1 MELRHLRAFEAAA
14 RLLHF
19 RRAAEELHLAQP
31 SLSTQIAALERELG
45 TPLFDR
51 VGRRVRLTAA
61 GEELLPHARRIL
73 DAVAEAR
80 RAVAAHEGLEGG
92 RVRVGAPPTVGTR
105 LLPAALTLFHARYP
119 GPEILLRE
127 EGTGELLALVEHGEL
142 DLAVVILPLVS
153 PALEVTP
160 LLEEDIVVAVG
171 AQHRLAGAT
180 AVAMTDLADEPFLLL
195 GEGYEVRRTTLDACR
210 AAGFHPYVVL
220 EGGRWTRC
228 SIWPRPGW
236 VSLSSPPWRST
247 RAARWSGCVSR
258 TRRAAARWAWC
269 GCASATSPRRRAP
282 FATVSSS
289 RPGCSPPPR
298 HEMARASAGRH
309 QPRGP

>member
-142 DLAVVILPLVS
+142 DVAVVILPLVS

-220 EGGRWTRC
+220 EGGEMDT
-228 SIWPRPGW
+228 
-236 VSLSSPPWRST
+236 VLNL
-247 RAARWSGCVSR
+247 
-258 TRRAAARWAWC
+258 AAAGVGIALVPALAVDPGGPLVGLRIADQ
-269 GCASATSPRRRAP
+269 TRRRALGVVRLRERYFTP
-282 FATVSSS
+282 A
-289 RPGCSPPPR
+289 
-298 HEMARASAGRH
+298 ARAFRDCLVEQARLL
-309 QPRGP
+309 PAAAP